1 MKTSYLGQDIPKLG
15 FGLMRLPTLGP
26 TSPSAAIDIEQV
38 TAMTDRF
45 MARGFTYFDTA
56 YVYGNG
62 NSEMAARD
70 ALVRRYPR
78 DSFQLADKM
87 PMGLAK
93 TQADLRPLFE
103 TSLARTEAGYFDF
116 YLLHALDQ
124 EKYKHSETIG
134 AWDFLRQVKAEGLI
148 RHAGFSFHDTPEV
161 LEEILTARPEVEFV
175 QLQINYADW
184 ENEDSRAQSRR
195 CYEVA
200 RRLGKPI
207 VIMEPIKGGFLA
219 DMNQEVMGLF
229 KAVRPDDSAAA
240 WALRYAAS
248 LDGLITV
255 LSGMSNLEQME
266 DNLETM
272 SSFVPFTDGDRLVI
286 DQVMDILRNIP
297 VIPCTDCRYCL
308 DGCPQQINIPG
319 VFRLV
324 NDYKVYGN
332 LTGSRNAYN
341 WVTGGGGKASD
352 CIECGACEQA
362 CPQHLEIIDLLKEA
376 AAILE

>member
-1 MKTSYLGQDIPKLG
+1 MKTPCLGQDIPKLG

-26 TSPSAAIDIEQV
+26 TGPAAAIDVEQV

-45 MARGFTYFDTA
+45 MEQGFTYFDTA

-78 DSFQLADKM
+78 NSFQLADKM

-93 TQADLRPLFE
+93 TQADLRPLLE

-124 EKYKHSETIG
+124 EKYKHSEAIG
-134 AWDFLRQVKAEGLI
+134 AWDFLRQIKDEGLI

-161 LEEILTARPEVEFV
+161 LDEILTARPEVEFV

-184 ENEDSRAQSRR
+184 EDENSQAQSKR

-200 RRLGKPI
+200 RRHNKPI
-207 VIMEPIKGGFLA
+207 VIMEPVKGGFLA
-219 DMNQEVMGLF
+219 DMNQEVMKLF
-229 KAVRPDDSAAA
+229 KAARPSDSAAA

-266 DNLETM
+266 DNLATM
-272 SSFVPFTDGDRLVI
+272 SSFVAFTDDDRLVI
-286 DQVMDILRNIP
+286 DQVMEVLKNIP
-297 VIPCTDCRYCL
+297 VIGCTDCKYCL

-319 VFRLV
+319 IFSLA

-332 LTGSRNAYN
+332 ITGSRNAYR
-341 WVTGGGGKASD
+341 WVTGRGGKASD
-352 CIECGACEQA
+352 CIECRACEQT
-362 CPQHLEIIDLLKEA
+362 CPQHLEIVDLLKEA